1 MSGISVKLPLSID
14 DTDGAYALNK
24 TFIALV
30 RQNLKMVLLTNPGER
45 IMDKDFGVG
54 LSHSL
59 FEQNVETEYIYIKDK
74 IEEQVGKYLSY
85 IAIENI
91 DIQSIEEGN
100 GIHITLAY
108 RIIPLNA
115 YDLLN
120 LAFDEK

>member
-24 TFIALV
+24 TFIDLV

-45 IMDKDFGVG
+45 IMDKEFGVG
-54 LSHSL
+54 LNYAL
-59 FEQNVETEYIYIKDK
+59 FQQNVETEHIEIKDR
-74 IEEQVGKYLSY
+74 IEEQVGKYLPY
-85 IAIENI
+85 IAVD
-91 DIQSIEEGN
+91 DIGIRSIEEDN

-115 YDLLN
+115 ADLLS
-120 LAFDEK
+120 LVFDEN